1 MNEDYTKIDQS
12 HTQINISS
20 GGRRASHDFQQKQNS
35 QVRFCRLKHLY
46 RIWNSESFLCEISAG
61 SLELFWKIYMENFT
75 SDSARNSAQ
84 LSLNNSREQLHGTP
98 NFNFRTKKW
107 DLQDL
112 QDLGSPGSGD
122 RGCLAKKL
130 YASSGIKPEVQG
142 HLGAGSAYKLNLRN
156 FHQKTTI

>member
-84 LSLNNSREQLHGTP
+84 LSLNNSRSPDSRELQTSTSEQKNEISRISRIL
-98 NFNFRTKKW
+98 
-107 DLQDL
+107 DLLDL
-112 QDLGSPGSGD
+112 EIEAAWLKNYMLQ
-122 RGCLAKKL
+122 AE
-130 YASSGIKPEVQG
+130 SSLKFKVI
-142 HLGAGSAYKLNLRN
+142 
-156 FHQKTTI
+156 